1 MIRAILDKHLSKA
14 FDNQLSDAVRY
25 FTGSRSMGSDGYDPV
40 TGQVSAA
47 AKLEYVGRGTL
58 SQFDATELLA
68 PNIDVLDIKLSC
80 LQSEVEQKQRSPV
93 FLDKSV
99 FFDKRSTLLAAI
111 DNGLLYPVKRPLID
125 DIIMIEGQE
134 KRVISVSQDSVAA
147 MWIIQLRGQDVGY

>member
-25 FTGSRSMGSDGYDPV
+25 FTGSRSMGSGGYDPV

-80 LQSEVEQKQRSPV
+80 LQSEVTRDDLPTAPK
-93 FLDKSV
+93 
-99 FFDKRSTLLAAI
+99 
-111 DNGLLYPVKRPLID
+111 ID
-125 DIIMIEGQE
+125 DTIMIEGQE

-147 MWIIQLRGQDVGY
+147 MWIIQLRGQDVGH